1 MKKTVLLLAL
11 SLILILSTSCYFSI
25 TSSGFQAGTQPPAQ
39 APIQS
44 QPQTQTTP
52 ANITPPDAGWT
63 APTTAE
69 NSPVL
74 PGIADVV
81 QQAYPSVVTIT
92 TEQVVN
98 DMFSNQ
104 VTQSGAG
111 SGWILD
117 KNGIIVTNN
126 HVVEGASK
134 VVVQFSDGR
143 TFEGNASN
151 VFRDPLTDL
160 AIVKVD
166 MQNLPAASIGDS
178 STLRVGDWLV
188 ALGNPLGQGIRA
200 SEGIVS
206 GLKITLS
213 MNDQESLYD
222 LIGTSAAINPGN
234 SGGPLLNMKGQVIG
248 ITSAKIAEV
257 GVEGLGYAISIN
269 TAMPILQELI
279 NKGYVTRP
287 FLGVELYTVTDYVAY
302 YNNLGVNHGA
312 VVTYVQ
318 PGSPAAKAGLKK
330 LDVITQ
336 YQGQD
341 IPDAPTLLNA
351 LRNSKIGDSVTL
363 TYMRGK
369 ATLNTTATLITSPPP
384 TQ

>member
-1 MKKTVLLLAL
+1 MKKLIAVLLLLFVLVA
-11 SLILILSTSCYFSI
+11 STSCYFSV
-25 TSSGFQAGTQPPAQ
+25 TSNGFQAGTQPPD
-39 APIQS
+39 
-44 QPQTQTTP
+44 QTQTPSQTQTVP
-52 ANITPPDAGWT
+52 VNITPPDASWT
-63 APTTAE
+63 APIASE

-74 PGIADVV
+74 PDIATVV

-98 DMFSNQ
+98 DMFSRQ

-117 KNGIIVTNN
+117 KSGIIVTNN

-134 VVVQFSDGR
+134 VAVQFSDGR
-143 TFEGNASN
+143 TFEGNAAN

-160 AIVKVD
+160 AIVKID
-166 MQNLPAASIGDS
+166 MQNLPAAAIGDS

-234 SGGPLLNMKGQVIG
+234 SGGPLLNMRGQVIG

-257 GVEGLGYAISIN
+257 GVEGLGYAISMN
-269 TAMPILQELI
+269 SAMPVLQELI

-287 FLGVELYTVTDYVAY
+287 FLGLELYTVNDYVAY
-302 YNNLGVNHGA
+302 YNGLGVNQGA
-312 VVTYVQ
+312 VITFVQ

-330 LDVITQ
+330 LDVITK

-341 IPDAPTLLNA
+341 IPDAPTLLND
-351 LRNSKIGDSVTL
+351 LRNSKIGDVVSI

-384 TQ
+384 SQ